1 MRRLGLVSAVAL
13 AALGASA
20 SAQPA
25 KDATTQQLGPDF
37 YASTHEAV
45 EIEPGRH
52 LNLVCLGQ
60 GAPTV
65 ILESGMGDDSLAW
78 RKVQARIATFTRT
91 CAYDRA
97 GYGLS
102 DAARRPSDADNSVA
116 DLAVLLDK
124 APIGG
129 PVVLVGHSLGGLYA
143 THFTNLHPGRVAGLV
158 LLDPAQPGDGR
169 AYGSLWDRGRK
180 GFAQSLAESEI
191 CLKAA
196 READLT
202 PTHNPAD
209 CLEDP
214 PGKDPAFHEE
224 INRRWGKA
232 NYIAANIS
240 EIRSMLADAN
250 GDSVDSQQAEPKQR
264 DFGALPLI
272 VLVSFPAP
280 PPGAPEDW
288 NRGTAIK
295 HDLNRK
301 LAARSIRGEFRLVPN
316 SRHYIQDDAPLI
328 VVDAVRSVVDA
339 ARKSPP
345 AR

>member
-1 MRRLGLVSAVAL
+1 MKLIGLVAI
-13 AALGASA
+13 AALTAYAGSA
-20 SAQPA
+20 AAQVKEEALNQGLDPA
-25 KDATTQQLGPDF
+25 FYATTGQQV
-37 YASTHEAV
+37 AV
-45 EIEPGRH
+45 EPGRR
-52 LNLVCLGQ
+52 LNLVCIGQ

-78 RKVQARIATFTRT
+78 RKVQARIAAFTRT

-102 DAARRPSDADNSVA
+102 DAAQRASDADNTVQ
-116 DLAVLLDK
+116 DLALLLDK
-124 APIGG
+124 APIEG

-143 THFTNLHPGRVAGLV
+143 THFADLHPERVAGLV
-158 LLDPAQPGDGR
+158 LMDPAQPGDGR
-169 AYGSLWDRGRK
+169 AYGSLWDRNRK
-180 GFAQSLAESEI
+180 GFAQSIAESEV

-202 PTHNPAD
+202 PDHNPAD

-214 PGKDPAFHEE
+214 PGQDPAFHAE

-232 NYIAANIS
+232 KYIAANIS
-240 EIRSMLADAN
+240 EMRSMLADAD
-250 GDSVDSQQAEPKQR
+250 GDSLDSRQAAPMQR
-264 DFGALPLI
+264 DFGSLPLI
-272 VLVSFPAP
+272 VLVSFPAL
-280 PPGAPEDW
+280 PPGAPDDW
-288 NRGTAIK
+288 KKGTAIK

-301 LAARSIRGEFRLVPN
+301 LAARSTRGEFQLVPG
-316 SRHYIQDDAPLI
+316 SRHYIQDDAPQVLA
-328 VVDAVRSVVDA
+328 DAVRSVVDA

>member
-1 MRRLGLVSAVAL
+1 MQLSGLVATVAL
-13 AALGASA
+13 AALASSA
-20 SAQPA
+20 LAQPA
-25 KDATTQQLGPDF
+25 KDAVAPDLGPDF
-37 YASTHEAV
+37 YAGAHQAV
-45 EIEPGRH
+45 EVEPGRH

-65 ILESGMGDDSLAW
+65 VLESGMGDDSLAW

-102 DAARRPSDADNSVA
+102 DAAQRASDADNTVE
-116 DLAVLLDK
+116 DLALLLDK
-124 APIGG
+124 APITG

-143 THFTNLHPGRVAGLV
+143 THFTNLHPDRVAGMV
-158 LLDPAQPGDGR
+158 LMDPAQPGDGR
-169 AYGSLWDRGRK
+169 AYGSLWDRGRQ
-180 GFAQSLAESEI
+180 GYAQSLADSEL

-232 NYIAANIS
+232 KYIAANIS

-250 GDSVDSQQAEPKQR
+250 GDSLDSRQAGPKQR

-272 VLVSFPAP
+272 VLVSSPAP

-295 HDLNRK
+295 HDLNRR
-301 LAARSIRGEFRLVPN
+301 LAARSTTGEFRLVPD
-316 SRHYIQDDAPLI
+316 SRHYIQDDAPQ
-328 VVDAVRSVVDA
+328 VVVEAVRSVVDA
-339 ARKSPP
+339 ARESPP

>member
-1 MRRLGLVSAVAL
+1 MKLIGLLATATLIAL
-13 AALGASA
+13 AGPVSTQAAEAAPNQGLG
-20 SAQPA
+20 PA
-25 KDATTQQLGPDF
+25 FYATTSQMV
-37 YASTHEAV
+37 AV
-45 EIEPGRH
+45 EPGRH

-102 DAARRPSDADNSVA
+102 DAARRASDADNTVA
-116 DLAVLLDK
+116 DLALLLDK
-124 APIGG
+124 APIDG

-143 THFTNLHPGRVAGLV
+143 TYFTNLHPDRVAGLV
-158 LLDPAQPGDGR
+158 LMDPAQPGDGR
-169 AYGSLWDRGRK
+169 AYGSLWDRGRTA
-180 GFAQSLAESEI
+180 FAKSLADSEL

-202 PTHNPAD
+202 PAHNPAD

-214 PGKDPAFHEE
+214 PGKEPAFHEE

-240 EIRSMLADAN
+240 EIRSMLADAD
-250 GDSVDSQQAEPKQR
+250 GDSVDSRQAGSKQR

-280 PPGAPEDW
+280 PPGEPEDW
-288 NRGTAIK
+288 KKGTAIK

-301 LAARSIRGEFRLVPN
+301 LAARSTTGEFRLVPD
-316 SRHYIQDDAPLI
+316 SRHYIQDDAPQ
-328 VVDAVRSVVDA
+328 VVVYAVRSVVDA